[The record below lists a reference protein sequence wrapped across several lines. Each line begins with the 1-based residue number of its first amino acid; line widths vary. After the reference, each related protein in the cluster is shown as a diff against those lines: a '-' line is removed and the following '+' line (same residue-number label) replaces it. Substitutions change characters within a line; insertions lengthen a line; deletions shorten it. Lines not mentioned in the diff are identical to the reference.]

1 MKISRVVHTIR
12 SFGSSFSGSGSAGG
26 SGSGVTNGSFH
37 LQFIKLYKN
46 ECNWL
51 KVRRAKRTVWLKK

>member
-12 SFGSSFSGSGSAGG
+12 SFGSCFSGSGSAGD

-37 LQFIKLYKN
+37 LQFRLYKN
-46 ECNWL
+46 ECN
-51 KVRRAKRTVWLKK
+51 